1 MVKFIP
7 WYLILFDAIVNG
19 IVFLT
24 SLPVGL
30 FFVYRNRADFCM
42 LILYPATSWNSLV
55 LIVFCKVFSMYKIRY
70 FEKSLYFFLSILDS
84 VYFFFLSNFPR
95 NSSTMVDKSGKSGRT
110 CIVPDLR
117 GKVFSFSLLSMM
129 LVVGL
134 SCMAF
139 ITLRYILSMPTLLR
153 DFIINTC

>member
-1 MVKFIP
+1 MVKFIS
-7 WYLILFDAIVNG
+7 WYLILFDAIVSG

-30 FFVYRNRADFCM
+30 FFVYRNRTDFCM

-55 LIVFCKVFSMYKIRY
+55 LIVFCKVFSMYKIRS

-95 NSSTMVDKSGKSGRT
+95 NSSTMVDKSGKSGHM

-134 SCMAF
+134 SCMVF
-139 ITLRYILSMPTLLR
+139 ITLRYFSPCLL
-153 DFIINTC
+153 C

>member
-1 MVKFIP
+1 
-7 WYLILFDAIVNG
+7 
-19 IVFLT
+19 
-24 SLPVGL
+24 
-30 FFVYRNRADFCM
+30 M

-55 LIVFCKVFSMYKIRY
+55 LIVFCKVFSMYKIRS
-70 FEKSLYFFLSILDS
+70 FEKSLYFFLSILDP

-95 NSSTMVDKSGKSGRT
+95 NSSTMVDKSGKSGHT

-139 ITLRYILSMPTLLR
+139 ITLRYILSMPTLLS

>member
-1 MVKFIP
+1 
-7 WYLILFDAIVNG
+7 
-19 IVFLT
+19 
-24 SLPVGL
+24 
-30 FFVYRNRADFCM
+30 M
-42 LILYPATSWNSLV
+42 LILYPETSWNLLV
-55 LIVFCKVFSMYKIRY
+55 LTVFCPVFSMYKIMS

-84 VYFFFLSNFPR
+84 VYFFFLPNFPR
-95 NSSTMVDKSGKSGRT
+95 NSSTMVDKSGKSGHT
-110 CIVPDLR
+110 CVVPDFR

-139 ITLRYILSMPTLLR
+139 IMLRYIVSMPTLSR